1 MSRAVTRANR
11 EAVAEAAW
19 ALALRLPSFGYAEI
33 AAGMKISID
42 QATRIVQGWAALDAL
57 VVLQVGTG
65 LRRLWQVR
73 PGCERPVAP
82 APRGRS
88 AEENLWTAMR
98 GLRSFTP
105 TDLAVH
111 SCNDLVSVAPA
122 DAQAY
127 CRVLLAGGYLR
138 VERKASPARKQEA
151 IYRLIRNSGPRP
163 PRAVRVSAVVDDNTN
178 SVVLLGDRS

>member
-1 MSRAVTRANR
+1 MSLAVTRKNR

-19 ALALRLPSFGYAEI
+19 ALALRLSQFGYAEI
-33 AAGMKISID
+33 AAEMKVSID
-42 QATRIVQGWAALDAL
+42 QATKIVRGWDGQGALEL
-57 VVLQVGTG
+57 LQSGAG
-65 LRRLWQVR
+65 LRKLWKVR
-73 PGCERPVAP
+73 PGCARPAP

-105 TDLAVH
+105 TDIAAH
-111 SCNDLVSVAPA
+111 ASTELVPVATA

-138 VERKASPARKQEA
+138 VERTASPARGQEA
-151 IYRLIRNSGPRP
+151 I
-163 PRAVRVSAVVDDNTN
+163 
-178 SVVLLGDRS
+178 

>member
-1 MSRAVTRANR
+1 MSRAVTRVNR

-33 AAGMKISID
+33 AAEMKISID
-42 QATRIVQGWAALDAL
+42 QATKIVRGWDGQGALEL
-57 VVLQVGTG
+57 LQSGAG
-65 LRRLWQVR
+65 LRKLWKVK
-73 PGCERPVAP
+73 PGCDRP
-82 APRGRS
+82 APPAPQGRS

-105 TDLAVH
+105 TDLAAH
-111 SCNDLVSVAPA
+111 ASTDLVQVATA

-138 VERKASPARKQEA
+138 VERKASPSRKQEA

-163 PRAVRVSAVVDDNTN
+163 PRAARVRAVVDDNTN
-178 SVVLLGDRS
+178 AVILLGERS

>member
-1 MSRAVTRANR
+1 MSLAVTRKNR
-11 EAVAEAAW
+11 ESVAEAAW
-19 ALALRLPSFGYAEI
+19 ALALRLTQFGYAEI
-33 AAGMKISID
+33 AAEMKISID
-42 QATRIVQGWAALDAL
+42 QATRIVRGWDAQGALEL
-57 VVLQVGTG
+57 LQSGPG
-65 LRRLWQVR
+65 QRKLWKVR
-73 PGCERPVAP
+73 PGSDRPAP

-105 TDLAVH
+105 TDLAAH
-111 SCNDLVSVAPA
+111 ASTDLVCVVTA

-138 VERKASPARKQEA
+138 VERKASPARHQEA
-151 IYRLIRNSGPRP
+151 IYRLIRNTGPRP
-163 PRAVRVSAVVDDNTN
+163 PRATRVSAVVDDNTH

>member
-1 MSRAVTRANR
+1 MSRAVTRVNR

-33 AAGMKISID
+33 AAEMKISTE
-42 QATRIVQGWAALDAL
+42 QATRIVRGWDGQGALKL
-57 VVLQVGTG
+57 LQSGAG
-65 LRRLWQVR
+65 LRKLWQVR
-73 PGCERPVAP
+73 PGCDRPAP

-105 TDLAVH
+105 TDLAAH
-111 SCNDLVSVAPA
+111 ASTDQVSVAVA

-127 CRVLLAGGYLR
+127 CRVLLAGGYLK
-138 VERKASPARKQEA
+138 VERKAAPARAQEA
-151 IYRLIRNSGPRP
+151 IYRLIRNTGPRP
-163 PRAVRVSAVVDDNTN
+163 PRAVRVSAVVDDNTDM
-178 SVVLLGDRS
+178 VTLLGDRS

>member
-1 MSRAVTRANR
+1 MSRAVTRVNR

-19 ALALRLPSFGYAEI
+19 ALALRLPQFGYGEI
-33 AAGMKISID
+33 AAEMKISIE
-42 QATRIVQGWAALDAL
+42 QATRIVRDWDGKSALEL
-57 VVLQVGTG
+57 LQSGSG
-65 LRRLWQVR
+65 LRKLWKVR
-73 PGCERPVAP
+73 PGCDRAAP

-105 TDLAVH
+105 TDLAAH
-111 SCNDLVSVAPA
+111 ASTDQVSVAVA

-138 VERKASPARKQEA
+138 VERKASPARHQEA

-163 PRAVRVSAVVDDNTN
+163 PRATRVSAVVDDNTN
-178 SVVLLGDRS
+178 SVVLLGDRA